1 MNNNPRIRTV
11 MLPKDTNAMGSI
23 FGGVIL
29 SLIDQA
35 AGEQARI
42 TAPGKFVTKIF
53 REVNFIAP
61 VQIGDTVSCYT
72 EIIATGNTSITI
84 LVDVTAQNAF
94 KKENPVTK
102 AEVVMVAIDDQGRP
116 ETLASRE
123 LQSSSKNSE
132 KIKLGFNLE

>member
-1 MNNNPRIRTV
+1 MNKSPRIRTV

-42 TAPGKFVTKIF
+42 TAPGAFVTKIF

-61 VQIGDTVSCYT
+61 VSIGDTVTCYT
-72 EIIATGNTSITI
+72 EILSTGTTSITI
-84 LVDVTAQNAF
+84 LVDVTAQSAF
-94 KKENPVTK
+94 KTETPVTK
-102 AEVVMVAIDDQGRP
+102 AEVVMVAIDKNGKAEALNSRSGY
-116 ETLASRE
+116 TLT
-123 LQSSSKNSE
+123 K
-132 KIKLGFNLE
+132 